1 MKRTIAGHE
10 IELTSGQ
17 NYLASR
23 PMGKCNPVSI
33 KNDAGVTCAQITGLT
48 YDEANELLNAFNNGA
63 VSFDGR
69 VW

>member
-10 IELTSGQ
+10 IELTEGLH
-17 NYLASR
+17 YIATR
-23 PMGKCNPVSI
+23 PMGELEVYICGYNSKHVYR
-33 KNDAGVTCAQITGLT
+33 QFFGLT